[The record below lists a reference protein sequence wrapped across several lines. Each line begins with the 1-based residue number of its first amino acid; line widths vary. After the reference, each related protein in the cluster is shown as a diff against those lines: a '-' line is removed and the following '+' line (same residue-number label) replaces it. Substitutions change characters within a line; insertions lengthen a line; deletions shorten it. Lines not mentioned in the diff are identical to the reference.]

1 MVHDFTL
8 VYALDSGMG
17 SQEDVL
23 RRLADSDCADATVGW
38 GRPEHVGLAF
48 SREASDHDAA
58 VTLATAQI
66 SEIDARLR
74 RLAALRAELQ
84 RMATSCEGGVVGDCR
99 IIETL
104 ADFAHGHC
112 ADPIHRARG

>member
-23 RRLADSDCADATVGW
+23 RQVANSDCTDATVGW
-38 GRPEHVGLAF
+38 GRPGHFDLAF

-58 VTLATAQI
+58 VTLATAQMAQALPGAVLVRVDKHLMVT
-66 SEIDARLR
+66 SSSNRAVSAQPHVRSAGRVGLR
-74 RLAALRAELQ
+74 
-84 RMATSCEGGVVGDCR
+84 
-99 IIETL
+99 
-104 ADFAHGHC
+104 
-112 ADPIHRARG
+112 